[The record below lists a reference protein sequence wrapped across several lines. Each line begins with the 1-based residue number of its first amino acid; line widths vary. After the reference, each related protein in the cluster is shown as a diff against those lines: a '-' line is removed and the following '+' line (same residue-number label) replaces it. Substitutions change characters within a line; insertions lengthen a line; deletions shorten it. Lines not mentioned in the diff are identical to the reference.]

1 MVDRLYWSML
11 LCNVHR
17 IFKLTINVNTFNRY
31 YDTITISYYIVII
44 SIRNAMLEVLLGTK
58 NRELT
63 LQYLLAFN
71 EGYARE
77 IARYLNAPLP
87 SIQNQL
93 KNFENGGLALSKM
106 SGRTKVYFI
115 NPKYAFIEELAAL
128 LSKAKEYYK
137 PDLKEKF
144 EMQRKRPRRPE
155 KPL

>member
-1 MVDRLYWSML
+1 
-11 LCNVHR
+11 
-17 IFKLTINVNTFNRY
+17 
-31 YDTITISYYIVII
+31 
-44 SIRNAMLEVLLGTK
+44 MLEVLLGTK

-77 IARYLNAPLP
+77 IARYFDVALP

-106 SGRTKVYFI
+106 SGKTKIYFL
-115 NPKYAFIEELAAL
+115 NPRYAFLEELTVL
-128 LSKAKEYYK
+128 LNKAKEYYK
-137 PDLKEKF
+137 PELKEKF
-144 EMQRKRPRRPE
+144 ELQRKRPRRPE